1 MMPNVELVLQKTG
14 AQTLICLDEQALEGL
29 PSPFTVTVKEKTM
42 TDKQRSALH
51 VWCDKVA
58 ICLNDNGLF
67 FTSLHIITGVEIEE
81 KWTKELVKKHLY
93 KPTLE
98 TLTGKDSTEKQNRV
112 ELNVIAEAISR
123 AFALHKGI
131 TLPSWPSM
139 RG

>member
-1 MMPNVELVLQKTG
+1 MELVLQKTG
-14 AQTLICLDEQALEGL
+14 AQTLMCLDAQALEGL

-67 FTSLHIITGVEIEE
+67 FTSLHVITGVEIEE
-81 KWTKELVKKHLY
+81 GWTKELVKKHLY

-98 TLTGKDSTEKQNRV
+98 TLTGKNSTEKQNTV
-112 ELNVIAEAISR
+112 EPSVIAEAICR
-123 AFALHKGI
+123 AFAIHKGI
-131 TLPSWPSM
+131 TLPRWPSM